1 MNKDDEYNTTGR
13 EGSFTAAAALSVRS
27 RMIPSVAPLNRP
39 YAHRLLGMRLRTLC
53 GAASSIVGNLLV
65 LDFLSYVYKS
75 LLYVVAGLRGGLEE
89 FHPVLSSKG
98 FTLLC

>member
-1 MNKDDEYNTTGR
+1 
-13 EGSFTAAAALSVRS
+13 
-27 RMIPSVAPLNRP
+27 
-39 YAHRLLGMRLRTLC
+39 
-53 GAASSIVGNLLV
+53 LLV

-75 LLYVVAGLRGGLEE
+75 LLHVVAGLRGGLEE